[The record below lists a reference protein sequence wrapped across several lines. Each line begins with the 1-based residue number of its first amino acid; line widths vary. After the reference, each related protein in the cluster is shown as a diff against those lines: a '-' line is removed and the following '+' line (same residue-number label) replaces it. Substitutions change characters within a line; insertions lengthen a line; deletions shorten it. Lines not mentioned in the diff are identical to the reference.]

1 MNTHHSTSERIN
13 PLTVH
18 NTHNE

>member
-1 MNTHHSTSERIN
+1 LTVPLSGNYIN

-18 NTHNE
+18 T